1 MAVIV
6 LMIPLICPGVRTCM
20 TSYAY
25 FQIGN
30 LKTIYRFQLVIN
42 ETFRQDCEY
51 HFLASRHD
59 GQWSEIGE
67 MYSITQSLREEML
80 GMVSLLA
87 TLCFVAHSTI
97 HNNARYHRH

>member
-1 MAVIV
+1 
-6 LMIPLICPGVRTCM
+6 M

-30 LKTIYRFQLVIN
+30 LKTIYRF
-42 ETFRQDCEY
+42 RQDNEY

-59 GQWSEIGE
+59 GEWSEIGE
-67 MYSITQSLREEML
+67 MYSITQSLREERL

-87 TLCFVAHSTI
+87 TLCFVVHSAI
-97 HNNARYHRH
+97 HSNARYIP